1 MSNLK
6 KIEGGVTTPQGFTAG
21 AVYTAIKKRENKKP
35 DVAVLYSDLPCSCAA
50 CFTTNKFCAA
60 PVILDRE
67 ILKKGKARAVVINSG
82 NANAATGK
90 QGIED
95 ARTVEREAEKL
106 LGLGEDEVFV
116 CSTGVIGQV
125 LPLEPIITA
134 VPTLV
139 KELDYNKNEEAAT
152 AIMTTD
158 TVKKEYAV
166 EFQLDGKTC
175 RLGGMAKGSGMI
187 HPNMATTL
195 NFISTDCAIS
205 AKMLQQALREIV
217 KVTYNCLSIDGDTST
232 NDMVEIMAS
241 GLAGNAE
248 ITAPGPALDTFKAAL
263 YDVMANLTRMLAKD
277 GEGASKLLEC
287 VCSGAPTKDT
297 AIIVAKEV
305 IGSTLFKCAMFGEDA
320 NWGRVLC
327 AIGYAPAEFDIDKVD
342 VALKST
348 AGTVTV
354 CQNGAGVDFSE
365 EEAAKVL
372 AEHDI
377 LVKVDMGTGEASAKA
392 WGCDLTYDYVKINGD
407 YRT

>member
-1 MSNLK
+1 MIVVSFILGDFLMQLNECINFMLTNVQNAVFLCFKKQLQQFNVTPIQYALLK
-6 KIEGGVTTPQGFTAG
+6 CLWDNDMQTPTMLAQALQ
-21 AVYTAIKKRENKKP
+21 IQSS
-35 DVAVLYSDLPCSCAA
+35 DV
-50 CFTTNKFCAA
+50 
-60 PVILDRE
+60 
-67 ILKKGKARAVVINSG
+67 VV
-82 NANAATGK
+82 A
-90 QGIED
+90 
-95 ARTVEREAEKL
+95 
-106 LGLGEDEVFV
+106 
-116 CSTGVIGQV
+116 STGVIGQ
-125 LPLEPIITA
+125 PLDIAPIAAGI
-134 VPTLV
+134 PELV
-139 KELDYNKNEEAAT
+139 KNLGPHSAEAAEG
-152 AIMTTD
+152 IMTTD
-158 TVKKEYAV
+158 TKRKEIAV
-166 EFQLDGKTC
+166 SFTVGGKEC
-175 RLGGMAKGSGMI
+175 RIGGICKGSGMI

-327 AIGYAPAEFDIDKVD
+327 AIGYAGADIDINKVD
-342 VALKST
+342 VSFKS
-348 AGTVTV
+348 AYGQVDV
-354 CQNGAGVDFSE
+354 CVNGAGINFSE

-372 AEHDI
+372 HEKEITI
-377 LVKVDMGTGEASAKA
+377 LVELNSGDAEAEAF
-392 WGCDLTYDYVKINGD
+392 GCDLTYDYVKINGD